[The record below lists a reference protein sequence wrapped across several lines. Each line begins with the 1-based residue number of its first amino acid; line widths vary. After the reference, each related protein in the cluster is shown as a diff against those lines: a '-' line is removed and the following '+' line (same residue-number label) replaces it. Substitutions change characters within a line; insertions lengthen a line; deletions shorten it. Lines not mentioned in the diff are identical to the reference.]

1 MNTNMNFSEVIV
13 FVIYLLFMLGIG
25 VYFFLKSKGG
35 GEKTYFLGG
44 RRWARGLRPCP
55 PARPT

>member
-35 GEKTYFLGG
+35 GKRPTSSAAA
-44 RRWARGLRPCP
+44 RWARGLRPCP

>member
-35 GEKTYFLGG
+35 GEKTGISLSDRIRCLHFYTLS
-44 RRWARGLRPCP
+44 L
-55 PARPT
+55 